1 MIKTFF
7 NKYFAEIVIT
17 GLVIAIGLHFYN
29 PIKNLFHAEP
39 QIPQRIE
46 DTSQFKALQQE
57 RDKWRDSTIFY
68 KEQRDV
74 LMNDYMKAMNQL
86 TDINTRTNTHIIEY
100 RNATPEHRKNIIN
113 DKVAI
118 MQKEMAGQEMSNR
131 EYREKRSRITLIIRI
146 ALIFFIAGVYPAI
159 SRAGMTIAQNVPDSV
174 FNYTYEMMVGSRD
187 SVKILLDANNK
198 LLRVDS
204 ADQKSL
210 KYFTAQIND
219 LDSEIDMFKNSEV
232 KKESPFLSWDG
243 FYINFIPAYVLIL
256 LIYLTR
262 L

>member
-1 MIKTFF
+1 
-7 NKYFAEIVIT
+7 
-17 GLVIAIGLHFYN
+17 
-29 PIKNLFHAEP
+29 
-39 QIPQRIE
+39 
-46 DTSQFKALQQE
+46 
-57 RDKWRDSTIFY
+57 
-68 KEQRDV
+68 
-74 LMNDYMKAMNQL
+74 
-86 TDINTRTNTHIIEY
+86 
-100 RNATPEHRKNIIN
+100 
-113 DKVAI
+113 
-118 MQKEMAGQEMSNR
+118 MSNR

-243 FYINFIPAYVLIL
+243 FYINFIPAYVLNPAYISNQVVKTLKYAISADFTFKVLDKFKLAIEPIL
-256 LIYLTR
+256 PIGDKFRIQGKIGYR
-262 L
+262 LF